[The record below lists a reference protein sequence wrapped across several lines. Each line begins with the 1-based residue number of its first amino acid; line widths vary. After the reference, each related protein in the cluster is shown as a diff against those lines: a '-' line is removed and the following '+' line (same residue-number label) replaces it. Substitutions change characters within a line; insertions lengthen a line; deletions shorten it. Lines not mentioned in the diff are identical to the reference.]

1 MCLKQ
6 MLAALPLISYYHCN
20 CSSEAIVQ
28 LLGIHALLSFITDVP
43 ILFDGWYVLITLI
56 VLQLEI
62 FQSFTALI

>member
-1 MCLKQ
+1 VNVLKTNVGCI
-6 MLAALPLISYYHCN
+6 APYYH

-28 LLGIHALLSFITDVP
+28 LLGIHALLSFTTDVP
-43 ILFDGWYVLITLI
+43 ILFDGWYVLIILI